1 MYAGC
6 GAIKYKVN
14 IRNGA
19 SKWALLGSVSV
30 FAAPAMASSAQA
42 ACTSASGIVTC
53 TGDNAPLTVTSD
65 FPTIIAQGATVTVTG
80 LSAIRLNSTHVN
92 LRIDGTVTARAVA
105 LTVQN
110 GERALV

>member
-1 MYAGC
+1 VYAGC

-30 FAAPAMASSAQA
+30 FAALAMASSAQA
-42 ACTSASGIVTC
+42 ACTSAS
-53 TGDNAPLTVTSD
+53 
-65 FPTIIAQGATVTVTG
+65 ATVTVTG

-92 LRIDGTVTARAVA
+92 LRIDGTVTARPSRSPSRTESARWYETCLSRDWPA
-105 LTVQN
+105 A
-110 GERALV
+110 GLVNTETMCFHPI